1 MAVHLLLPSLRRKV
15 YEAGIFSAIINNM
28 SNNNKILLVED
39 DINTLKLYQ
48 EVLKNAGFAVTPAAD
63 GEEGLTKAKEG
74 GYSLILLDVMLPK
87 MDGLALLTE
96 LKKDPPKVKNGP
108 IVLLTNLTHGPVIKK
123 ALNIGAK
130 GYIIKSDVTPDELI
144 EKIKALLK

>member
-1 MAVHLLLPSLRRKV
+1 MREESLSV
-15 YEAGIFSAIINNM
+15 IIINM
-28 SNNNKILLVED
+28 DNNKILLVED
-39 DINTLKLYQ
+39 DTNTLRLYQ
-48 EVLKNAGFAVTPAAD
+48 EILKDAGFVVTPAED
-63 GEEGLTKAKEG
+63 GKEGLAKAKEG

-87 MDGLALLTE
+87 IDGLALLTE
-96 LKKDPPKVKNGP
+96 LKKDPPKIENGP
-108 IVLLTNLTHGPVIKK
+108 IILLTNLAHGPVIKK